1 MNHDEFMEMLEKYN
15 NMSAKDLKN
24 EIDSQRININTWEQ
38 IIENFPD
45 ERATQLINEI
55 KIKYDP
61 IKGIEELCKKAKDV
75 LLQTQASS
83 DEDKIKKSIE
93 EIDKTGKK
101 LNNCFEYV
109 EEFYEK
115 NEEIK
120 ELENKLSNIA
130 KDSLKSLNF
139 LYSLKTLG
147 KNEEISSN
155 EIMTKLNID
164 KEELEKIFKNRVEM
178 GWEEESKGFRINSY
192 GKLEIIDDSIVKNL
206 IVNEIGKD
214 NDLEE
219 KIKTF
224 DEASEYREILERKSE
239 LDYDYKSDEK
249 SNVDFSNLSIQELK
263 QMEND
268 LDLEIAKNEKQIKQ
282 EEERQA
288 IIKRI
293 EDKMKIKRA
302 QEMRI
307 VQLEENQRGK

>member
-268 LDLEIAKNEKQIKQ
+268 LDLEITKNEKQIKQ